1 MPYLKLSEQV
11 AKLANPQR
19 SDAFVKAFKEAV
31 RATQFDAAYVNTERF
46 ELPKTFSRR
55 NSDETYSRSVREMIF
70 EASPE
75 FDTWFDEV
83 NRGLA
88 TTRTG
93 GKIKTS
99 IESINSGLVDFKAL
113 AAETRQKMQ
122 ASYDKGQQLG
132 SSRAARKAAPKA
144 APKTAAKT
152 TRKAK

>member
-1 MPYLKLSEQV
+1 MAYTKLSEQV

-19 SDAFVKAFKEAV
+19 SDSFVKVFKEAV
-31 RATQFDAAYVNTERF
+31 REGQFEAAYMNTERF
-46 ELPKTFSRR
+46 QLPKEFSRR
-55 NSDETYSRSVREMIF
+55 SSDETYSRSVREMIF

-83 NRGLA
+83 NRSLA
-88 TTRTG
+88 ANRTG

-99 IESINSGLVDFKAL
+99 VENISAGLVDFKAL

-122 ASYDKGQQLG
+122 SSFEKGQQLG

-144 APKTAAKT
+144 APKAAAKT
-152 TRKAK
+152 PRKTK

>member
-19 SDAFVKAFKEAV
+19 SDSFVKAFKEAV
-31 RATQFDAAYVNTERF
+31 RAAQFEAAYVNAERF
-46 ELPKTFSRR
+46 QLPKEFSRR
-55 NSDETYSRSVREMIF
+55 NSDETYSRSAREMIF
-70 EASPE
+70 EATPE
-75 FDTWFDEV
+75 FDTWFDET
-83 NRGLA
+83 NRSLA
-88 TTRTG
+88 SNRAG
-93 GKIKTS
+93 SKIKTS
-99 IESINSGLVDFKAL
+99 IESINAGLVDFKAL

-132 SSRAARKAAPKA
+132 SSRAGRKAAPKA

>member
-1 MPYLKLSEQV
+1 MTYLKLSEQV

-19 SDAFVKAFKEAV
+19 SDSFVKAFKEAV
-31 RATQFDAAYVNTERF
+31 RAGQFEAAYMNTERF
-46 ELPKTFSRR
+46 QLPKEFSRR

-70 EASPE
+70 EGNPE
-75 FDTWFDEV
+75 FDAWFDEV

-88 TTRTG
+88 ATRTG

-113 AAETRQKMQ
+113 AAETRQRMQ

-132 SSRAARKAAPKA
+132 SSRAGRKAAPKKA
-144 APKTAAKT
+144 AAKT
-152 TRKAK
+152 TRKTK

>member
-1 MPYLKLSEQV
+1 MTYLKLSEQV

-31 RATQFDAAYVNTERF
+31 REGQFEAAYMNTERF
-46 ELPKTFSRR
+46 QLPKSFNRR
-55 NSDETYSRSVREMIF
+55 NSDETYSRTVREMIF
-70 EASPE
+70 ESSPE

-88 TTRTG
+88 ATRVG

-99 IESINSGLVDFKAL
+99 VESLSSGLVDFKAL

-132 SSRAARKAAPKA
+132 SSRAGRKAAPKA
-144 APKTAAKT
+144 AAKKTK
-152 TRKAK
+152 K